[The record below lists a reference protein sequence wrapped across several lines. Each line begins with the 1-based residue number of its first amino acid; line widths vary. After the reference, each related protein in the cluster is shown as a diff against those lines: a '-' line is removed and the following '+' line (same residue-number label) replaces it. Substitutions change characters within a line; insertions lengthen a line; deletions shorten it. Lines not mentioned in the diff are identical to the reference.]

1 MLRVPSEGRLM
12 RACTRI
18 LLCLA
23 FLSAGT
29 AIVQADTVERTL
41 KVTFVSADLVYL
53 NGGRADGLTVGTRPV
68 VYREDQRVTELEV
81 LHLAEHS
88 SACRFVGPVT
98 SIVIGDIARLTVE
111 QKLSAESPAAVTDS
125 HQITSSTS
133 GPASAPDEPKHIGP
147 AIHPDASGSIAV
159 LYSDWDDHSDAGL
172 DFSQA
177 RLDIDLRVDPL
188 WTPGL
193 SFALRTSGRQDR
205 RFTSIDGRSDDSWE
219 SRIAT
224 FALEYKQEGSRVG
237 MAMGRINPARVGAI
251 GRLDGASFEYRITDP
266 VRVGVFAGANS
277 QWQYTENR
285 PNLQT
290 YGAYAGY
297 RRGSARNL
305 LVDQTFSVVGQ
316 YHGGTASREVLF
328 AQGRITRNGRWNLSH
343 SIEVDVNRGWREAES
358 GQAFS
363 LSTAYAQGRLN
374 LTRSVAATVSYDTR
388 KSFRTY
394 ETRDIADSIFDDR
407 VRQGVRGQLDV
418 SLPDGIVISAGAG
431 VRSVADES
439 DRTISYNG
447 AIRKQGLFNAKSTVS
462 IQGAAFSSD
471 VNSGHN
477 INASIG
483 QGIRQRDWIS
493 LGACL
498 YSYSLEG
505 DSVARTNRRIDLTVR
520 LGITQSLAVNTLGQ
534 LSGGDDTRGH
544 RLEAGLSYQF

>member
-1 MLRVPSEGRLM
+1 MRL
-12 RACTRI
+12 CTRI

-23 FLSAGT
+23 LLISGT
-29 AIVQADTVERTL
+29 AMVTADTVERTL
-41 KVTFVSADLVYL
+41 KITFVSADLVYL
-53 NGGRADGLTVGTRPV
+53 NGGRAVGLAVGAKPV
-68 VYREDQRVTELEV
+68 VYRDEQRITELEV

-88 SACRFVGPVT
+88 SACRFIGPAA
-98 SIVIGDIARLTVE
+98 SIVIGDVARVTVE
-111 QKLSAESPAAVTDS
+111 LKPVIE
-125 HQITSSTS
+125 SSTTAADS
-133 GPASAPDEPKHIGP
+133 QQTAPGSSSLEPGKSTPERTGP
-147 AIHPDASGSIAV
+147 AIHPDASGSIAF
-159 LYSDWDDHSDAGL
+159 LYSDWGDHSDAEL

-177 RLDIDLRVDPL
+177 RLDIDLRVEPL

-205 RFTSIDGRSDDSWE
+205 RYTSIDGSSSDSWE

-251 GRLDGASFEYRITDP
+251 GRLDGASFEYRVTDP

-285 PNLQT
+285 PDLQT

-297 RRGSARNL
+297 RKGSARNL

-316 YHGGTASREVLF
+316 YHGGTASREALF

-343 SIEVDVNRGWREAES
+343 SVEVDVNRGWREKES
-358 GQAFS
+358 GQVLS
-363 LSTAYAQGRLN
+363 LSTAYAQGRVN

-394 ETRDIADSIFDDR
+394 ETREIADSIFDDR
-407 VRQGVRGQLDV
+407 IRQGVRGQLEV
-418 SLPDGIVISAGAG
+418 SLPEGIVASAGVG
-431 VRSVADES
+431 VRSVAVEP
-439 DRTISYNG
+439 DRTVSYNG
-447 AIRKQGLFNAKSTVS
+447 SIRKQGLFNAKSTVS
-462 IQGAAFSSD
+462 IQGAAFNSD
-471 VNSGHN
+471 ANSGHN

-493 LGACL
+493 LGAGL

-505 DSVARTNRRIDLTVR
+505 ESAARTNRRVDLTVR
-520 LGITQSLAVNTLGQ
+520 LGITQSLAVNALGQ

-544 RLEAGLSYQF
+544 RLEAGMSYQF

>member
-1 MLRVPSEGRLM
+1 M
-12 RACTRI
+12 RACSRC
-18 LLCLA
+18 LLCLI
-23 FLSAGT
+23 FILSGMAT
-29 AIVQADTVERTL
+29 VKADTVERAL
-41 KVTFVSADLVYL
+41 KITFVSADLVYL
-53 NGGRADGLTVGTRPV
+53 NGGRAEGLVVGAKPV
-68 VYREDQRVTELEV
+68 VYRDEQRITELEV

-111 QKLSAESPAAVTDS
+111 LKPAAESPAAAADS
-125 HQITSSTS
+125 QQTAMNSSVSETVRS
-133 GPASAPDEPKHIGP
+133 ESERTGS
-147 AIHPDASGSIAV
+147 AIHPEASGSIAF
-159 LYSDWDDHSDAGL
+159 LYSDWDDHSNAEL

-177 RLDIDLRVDPL
+177 RLDIDLRVEPL
-188 WTPGL
+188 LTPGL

-205 RFTSIDGRSDDSWE
+205 RFTSIDGSSNDSWE

-224 FALEYKQEGSRVG
+224 LALEYKQEGSRVG

-251 GRLDGASFEYRITDP
+251 GRLDGASFEYRVTDP
-266 VRVGVFAGANS
+266 IRVGVFAGANS

-297 RRGSARNL
+297 RKGSARNL

-316 YHGGTASREVLF
+316 YHGGTASREALF

-358 GQAFS
+358 GQALS
-363 LSTAYAQGRLN
+363 LSTAYAQGRIN
-374 LTRSVAATVSYDTR
+374 LTRTLAATLSYDTR

-418 SLPDGIVISAGAG
+418 SLPERIVISAGAG
-431 VRSVADES
+431 VRSVADEA

-462 IQGAAFSSD
+462 IQGAAFNSD
-471 VNSGHN
+471 ANSGHN

-493 LGACL
+493 LGAGL

-505 DSVARTNRRIDLTVR
+505 DSVARINRRVDLTIR
-520 LGITQSLAVNTLGQ
+520 LGITQSLAVNALGQ

-544 RLEAGLSYQF
+544 RLEAGMSYQF